1 LSDPDHLPT
10 AQVNALYNHWLNRQ
24 NNNLSPFIILNAGPL
39 HVPAVKKSA
48 KAKGKQKQPYE
59 DVKTDDEDEDGNSE
73 SGEEGRVNDGAGED
87 SGKEEEEEE
96 GEEHP
101 PAKLGPPNG
110 KQDAGLHIRAAGPSS
125 KPPPKSG
132 KATATRA
139 GASSKPAA
147 KVKTFVQKTPQV
159 SFVSGFRF
167 SMMNKQYSHLGSAD

>member
-1 LSDPDHLPT
+1 M
-10 AQVNALYNHWLNRQ
+10 
-24 NNNLSPFIILNAGPL
+24 
-39 HVPAVKKSA
+39 KKSA

-87 SGKEEEEEE
+87 SGKEEEEEEEEEE

-167 SMMNKQYSHLGSAD
+167 SMMNKQYSHLGSADWDRRGWETQYPQFGEKEAWGGY